1 MEDPR
6 IKKFAHF
13 LINYSVNLKKGEK
26 ILIEVHGRRISLARA
41 LIEEVYLKGGKP
53 FIHVFDYKLERAL
66 LRGITDGHMEQ
77 LTSYEL
83 TRMKDMDA
91 YIDIRATENLSEWND
106 ISDDKISI
114 YRRKYHEPIHL
125 DQRCGH
131 TKWCV
136 MRYPNDAMAQLA
148 KMSTEEYEDFYFN
161 ACLLDYEK
169 MGKAMKSLVK
179 LMDKTDKVEIKG
191 PGTNLEFSIKGIP
204 AIPYNGHNNIPDGEV
219 ATAPVKDSVNGVIS
233 YNTPAPY
240 EGYIYTDV
248 VLEFKDGKIIKV
260 KSNNTKKMN
269 KIFDMDKG
277 ARYVGEFAF
286 GVNPNIKDPIADVL
300 FDEKIWGSFHFT
312 PGNCYDNAYNGN
324 KSSIHLDL
332 ICIQRPEYGGGEI
345 YFDDVLIRK
354 DGNFVLN
361 ELKCLNPE
369 NLK

>member
-1 MEDPR
+1 
-6 IKKFAHF
+6 
-13 LINYSVNLKKGEK
+13 
-26 ILIEVHGRRISLARA
+26 
-41 LIEEVYLKGGKP
+41 
-53 FIHVFDYKLERAL
+53 
-66 LRGITDGHMEQ
+66 
-77 LTSYEL
+77 
-83 TRMKDMDA
+83 
-91 YIDIRATENLSEWND
+91 
-106 ISDDKISI
+106 
-114 YRRKYHEPIHL
+114 
-125 DQRCGH
+125 
-131 TKWCV
+131 

-161 ACLLDYEK
+161 TCLLDYEK
-169 MGKAMKSLVK
+169 MGKAMKNLVK
-179 LMDKTDKVEIKG
+179 LMDKTDKVKIKG

-233 YNTPAPY
+233 YNTMAPY

-269 KIFDMDKG
+269 KIFDMDEG
-277 ARYVGEFAF
+277 ARYVGEFVF

-324 KSSIHLDL
+324 KSSLHLDL
-332 ICIQRPEYGGGEI
+332 ICIQKPEYGGGEI

-354 DGNFVLN
+354 DGYFVLD
-361 ELKCLNPE
+361 ELLNV
-369 NLK
+369 